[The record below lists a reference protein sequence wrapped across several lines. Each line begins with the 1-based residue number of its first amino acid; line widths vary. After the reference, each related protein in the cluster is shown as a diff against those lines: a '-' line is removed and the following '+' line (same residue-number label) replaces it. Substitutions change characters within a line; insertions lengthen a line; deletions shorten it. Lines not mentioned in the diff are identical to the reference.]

1 MESRPRRSD
10 SAGQLAYRSP
20 IAEIGSGA
28 WLTPY
33 SVFNPS
39 NNSMKGLR
47 TISGLYC
54 FTYHFHR
61 FRLWVAIE
69 T

>member
-10 SAGQLAYRSP
+10 SADQLAYRSP
-20 IAEIGSGA
+20 IAETCPEA

-47 TISGLYC
+47 TISALYC
-54 FTYHFHR
+54 FTYHFQR
-61 FRLWVAIE
+61 FRLWVAME